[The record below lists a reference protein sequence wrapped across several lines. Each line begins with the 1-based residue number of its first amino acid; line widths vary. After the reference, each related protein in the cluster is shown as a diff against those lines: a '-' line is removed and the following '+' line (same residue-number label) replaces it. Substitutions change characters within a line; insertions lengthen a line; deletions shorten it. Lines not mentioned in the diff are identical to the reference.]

1 MKADES
7 AAAFTFYD
15 RLITGFAEVAD
26 GGRPLYELAAP
37 KRPLVNDLSGLPPD
51 ATFLRTADTPT
62 SLGRLEAATHL
73 VAAWASSPSPAL
85 LEVIAR
91 LPRLRA
97 VYVQNL
103 RRVDIRPLARCV
115 SVEHLLVTWAPNQ
128 ADIGFLADMPSLR
141 TLSLN
146 DLKRLNLETLPSL
159 PNLTALNLSGGI
171 WSTLK
176 IPSLAPLDRLPNLR
190 YLTLSN
196 VRPADRRLMPL
207 AKLQHLRTLE
217 LPNFFEIEEFARL
230 AAALPETKGR
240 ALTPFFTEARV
251 TSRGEPVFGC
261 KECGGPKVMM
271 TGRPAVVLCSS
282 CDSTKI
288 AKRVARWELAYAAQ
302 TAQESRTRGG
312 A

>member
-1 MKADES
+1 MSPDES
-7 AAAFTFYD
+7 SAFTFYD
-15 RLITGFAEVAD
+15 RLITGFAEAAD

-37 KRPLVNDLSGLPPD
+37 KRPLVKDLSHLPPD
-51 ATFLRTADTPT
+51 ATFLRTADTPK
-62 SLGRLEAATHL
+62 SLGRLEAAARL
-73 VAAWASSPSPAL
+73 VAVWASSPSPAL

-128 ADIGFLADMPSLR
+128 ADIGFLSDMPSLR
-141 TLSLN
+141 TLSLD

-190 YLTLSN
+190 YLMLSN

-207 AKLQHLRTLE
+207 AKLQQLRTLE
-217 LPNFFEIEEFARL
+217 LPNFFELEEFARL
-230 AAALPETKGR
+230 AAALPETRGR
-240 ALTPFFTEARV
+240 ALTPFFTEAR
-251 TSRGEPVFGC
+251 TDSRGEPVFAC
-261 KECGGPKVMM
+261 KQCGGSKVMM

-282 CDSTKI
+282 CDSAKI
-288 AKRVARWELAYAAQ
+288 AKRVTRWELAYSAQ
-302 TAQESRTRGG
+302 SAQESRTRGG